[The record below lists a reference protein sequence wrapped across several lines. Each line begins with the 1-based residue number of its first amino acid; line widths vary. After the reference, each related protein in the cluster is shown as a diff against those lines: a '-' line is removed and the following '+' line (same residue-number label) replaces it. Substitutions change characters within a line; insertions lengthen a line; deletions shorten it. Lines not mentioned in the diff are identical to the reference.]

1 MHCASPTGLRCVFD
15 THVWLDLLVF
25 NDASMRAA
33 LAPWQRAG
41 ASALVSPATVA
52 ELAHVLQHRPWP
64 RAAWAERARAAAAQL
79 HSEPDALLG
88 PQCGLPIAWGDD
100 GWSGPLPRCRDASD
114 QKFLTLAAG
123 GCAPWLLS
131 RDRALLKCR
140 RYRMADGGWG
150 QVCTPLA
157 APMAL
162 A

>member
-1 MHCASPTGLRCVFD
+1 MQGASPGGPRCVFD

-25 NDASMRAA
+25 DDAPMRAA
-33 LAPWQRAG
+33 MSVWQSAG
-41 ASALVSPATVA
+41 AITLISPATVA

-64 RAAWAERARAAAAQL
+64 RAAWAERAHAAADQL
-79 HSEPDALLG
+79 QRQPDALLG

-100 GWSGPLPRCRDASD
+100 GWNGPLPRCRDASD
-114 QKFLTLAAG
+114 QKFLALAAG

-150 QVCTPLA
+150 QVCTPLT
-157 APMAL
+157 APEAL
-162 A
+162 G